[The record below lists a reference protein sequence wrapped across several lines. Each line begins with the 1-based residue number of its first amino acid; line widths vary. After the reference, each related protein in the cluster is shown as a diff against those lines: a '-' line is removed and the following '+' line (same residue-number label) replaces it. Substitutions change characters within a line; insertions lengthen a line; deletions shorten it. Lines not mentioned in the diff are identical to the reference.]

1 MKINYN
7 TKALKWGKVVVK
19 FKYEC
24 LTIIFIVKMK
34 ENYKIKNINRTK
46 IVATVGPASSH
57 VSVLEE
63 MIANGCSVF
72 RINFSH
78 GSHESHGESIANIRQ
93 AAQNLGQ
100 SVAILGDLQGPK
112 IRIGAIVGDK
122 IPLTVGQELTLDSD
136 INDED
141 GSADG
146 ISYLCDTLAESC
158 GPGRVLMLDDGRVQL
173 EVISVAG
180 NAIKTK
186 VLAGTKLSS
195 RKGLN
200 LKGGGLAEDALT
212 PKDISD
218 IAFAATQNL
227 DYMCVSFPSTA
238 QDMIDARARLDEIG
252 CTTKLIAKLE
262 RAEVVASEAIIDDM
276 INSCD
281 GVMVARGDLAVEVG
295 FESVTSYQKQIVA
308 RARTLNKPV
317 IVATQ
322 MMESMI
328 DSPVP
333 TRAEVSDVAN
343 AVFDY
348 ADAVML
354 SAETAVGDYPVDV
367 IKTVYD
373 VIIAT
378 EKHTLTQVSK
388 HRVEND
394 FSYVDESIAMAA
406 MYLANH
412 FKAVKAIVCLTES
425 GSTAL
430 WMSRIKTHLPLVAM
444 SSKQSTLNGV
454 ALYKG
459 VRSAHLPHVL
469 ERNSQLDD
477 VIQYVRK
484 AVELT
489 SGDYVAISFGDV
501 VGVDGN
507 TNTLKLLQVK

>member
-1 MKINYN
+1 MCSVLDKTSWLRQYIRR
-7 TKALKWGKVVVK
+7 
-19 FKYEC
+19 F
-24 LTIIFIVKMK
+24 MK
-34 ENYKIKNINRTK
+34 ENYKINNQNRTK
-46 IVATVGPASSH
+46 IVATVGPASSS
-57 VSVLEE
+57 VEVLEAL
-63 MIANGCSVF
+63 IANGCSVF

-78 GSHESHGESIANIRQ
+78 GSHESHGESIANIR
-93 AAQNLGQ
+93 AAAKQLGQ
-100 SVAILGDLQGPK
+100 NVAILGDLQGPK

-122 IPLTVGQELTLDSD
+122 IDLKVGQALLLDSD
-136 INDED
+136 IDDEL

-146 ISYLCDTLAESC
+146 VSYRCDTLAESC
-158 GPGRVLMLDDGRVQL
+158 GPGRILMLDDGRVQL
-173 EVISVAG
+173 EVISVSG
-180 NAIKTK
+180 NAISTK
-186 VLAGTKLSS
+186 VIAGNKLSS

-212 PKDISD
+212 EKDKRD
-218 IAFAATQNL
+218 MAFAAEQDL
-227 DYMCVSFPSTA
+227 DYLCVSFPVKA
-238 QDMIDARARLDEIG
+238 QDMEDARAMLDYIG
-252 CTTKLIAKLE
+252 CSSKLIAKLE
-262 RAEVVASEAIIDDM
+262 RAEVVETEDDIDQM

-295 FESVTSYQKQIVA
+295 FESVTSLQKQIIQ
-308 RARTLNKPV
+308 RARILNKPV

-354 SAETAVGDYPVDV
+354 SAETAVGDYAVEV
-367 IKTVYD
+367 VKTVYD

-378 EKHTLTQVSK
+378 EKNALTQISK
-388 HRVEND
+388 HRVEID
-394 FSYVDESIAMAA
+394 FEYVDESIAMAA
-406 MYLANH
+406 MYLSNH
-412 FKAVKAIVCLTES
+412 FKAIKAIVCLTES

-444 SSKQSTLNGV
+444 SPKESTRNLV

-459 VRSAHLPHVL
+459 VRPAVLPEGS
-469 ERNSQLDD
+469 ERETQMND
-477 VIQYVRK
+477 VISYVK
-484 AVELT
+484 QSLELET
-489 SGDYVAISFGDV
+489 GDFVALTFGDK

-507 TNTLKLLQVK
+507 TNTLKILRVE

>member
-1 MKINYN
+1 
-7 TKALKWGKVVVK
+7 
-19 FKYEC
+19 
-24 LTIIFIVKMK
+24 MK
-34 ENYKIKNINRTK
+34 ENYKINNKNRTK
-46 IVATVGPASSH
+46 IVATVGPASGR
-57 VSVLEE
+57 VDVLEQ

-78 GSHESHGESIANIRQ
+78 GSHESHGDSINNIRN
-93 AAQNLGQ
+93 AAANLQQN
-100 SVAILGDLQGPK
+100 VAILGDLQGPK

-122 IPLTVGQELTLDSD
+122 IDLQVGQQLLLDSD
-136 INDED
+136 IDDEL
-141 GSADG
+141 GSING
-146 ISYLCDTLAESC
+146 VSYRCDTLAQSC
-158 GPGRVLMLDDGRVQL
+158 GPGRILMLDDGRVQL
-173 EVISVAG
+173 EVISVSG
-180 NAIKTK
+180 NAIHTK
-186 VLAGTKLSS
+186 VTAGNKLSS

-212 PKDISD
+212 EKDKRD
-218 IAFAATQNL
+218 MAFAAEQDL
-227 DYMCVSFPSTA
+227 DYLCVSFPVKA
-238 QDMIDARARLDEIG
+238 QDMQDARMMLDSIG
-252 CTTKLIAKLE
+252 CSAKLIAKLE
-262 RAEVVASEAIIDDM
+262 RAEVVESEEVIDQM
-276 INSCD
+276 INSCE

-295 FESVTSYQKQIVA
+295 FESVTSIQKQIVQ
-308 RARTLNKPV
+308 RARVLNKPV

-354 SAETAVGDYPVDV
+354 SAETAVGDYPVEV

-373 VIIAT
+373 VIVAT
-378 EKHTLTQVSK
+378 EKNSLTQISK

-394 FSYVDESIAMAA
+394 FEYVDESIAMAA
-406 MYLANH
+406 MYLSNH
-412 FKAVKAIVCLTES
+412 FKGIKAIVCLTES

-444 SSKQSTLNGV
+444 SPKMSTRNLV

-459 VRSAHLPHVL
+459 VRPAELPEGS
-469 ERNSQLDD
+469 ERETQVND
-477 VIQYVRK
+477 VIKYVKK
-484 AVELT
+484 AIQIEP
-489 SGDYVAISFGDV
+489 GDYIALTFGDQ

-507 TNTLKLLQVK
+507 TNTLKILRVK

>member
-1 MKINYN
+1 
-7 TKALKWGKVVVK
+7 
-19 FKYEC
+19 
-24 LTIIFIVKMK
+24 MK
-34 ENYKIKNINRTK
+34 ENYKIRNLNRTK
-46 IVATVGPASSH
+46 IVATVGPASGS
-57 VSVLEE
+57 VEVLEK
-63 MIANGCSVF
+63 MIRNGCSVF

-78 GSHESHGESIANIRQ
+78 GSHQSHGESVSNIRQ
-93 AAQNLGQ
+93 AAKNLDQN
-100 SVAILGDLQGPK
+100 VAILGDLQGPK
-112 IRIGAIVGDK
+112 IRIGAIQGDS
-122 IPLTVGQELTLDSD
+122 IALNVGQSLLLDSD
-136 INDED
+136 IADAD

-146 ISYLCDTLAESC
+146 VSYLCDTLAQSC
-158 GPGRVLMLDDGRVQL
+158 TPGRILMLDDGRVQL
-173 EVISVAG
+173 EVVSVAG
-180 NAIKTK
+180 NAISTK
-186 VLAGTKLSS
+186 VTVGSKLSS

-212 PKDISD
+212 SKDIED
-218 IAFAATQNL
+218 MAFAATQNL
-227 DYMCVSFPSTA
+227 DYLCVSFPSKA
-238 QDMIDARARLDEIG
+238 QDMLDARAKLDAIG
-252 CTTKLIAKLE
+252 CSTKLIAKLE
-262 RAEVVASEAIIDDM
+262 RAEVVASEVVIDEM

-308 RARTLNKPV
+308 RARILNKPV

-354 SAETAVGDYPVDV
+354 SAETAVGDFPIEV
-367 IKTVYD
+367 IQTVYD

-378 EKHTLTQVSK
+378 EKHVATQVSK
-388 HRVEND
+388 HRVEIEFD
-394 FSYVDESIAMAA
+394 FVDESIAMAS

-444 SSKQSTLNGV
+444 SPKQATLNGV

-459 VRSAHLPHVL
+459 VRSAHLPHNP
-469 ERNSQLDD
+469 ERNTQMNN
-477 VIQYVRK
+477 IIKYVRT
-484 AVELT
+484 AVELQT
-489 SGDYVAISFGDV
+489 GDYVVVTYGDV
-501 VGVDGN
+501 VGVDGH
-507 TNTLKLLQVK
+507 TNTLKLIQVS